1 MMAGE
6 EEDVQRRHGARTF
19 QEALTRA
26 NITWGGAE
34 RTAMDRARNRQY
46 AQCPMCRLA
55 REELRL

>member
-26 NITWGGAE
+26 NITWGAAE
-34 RTAMDRARNRQY
+34 YTAMDRPLNRQLLHT
-46 AQCPMCRLA
+46 AAFTM
-55 REELRL
+55 